1 MNKEKYIDWPYFIGL
16 MLVPIV
22 VVGLLFLYAKI
33 NELTRYDPAYFT
45 EEFLERYHSPGMV
58 AIALEP
64 ILREG
69 DVDSIRELLGTRR
82 GLNKLEAR
90 PDLILVFLL
99 EADEKYFHYL
109 FFDSSDYNRVLQY
122 IRKWNGRYVLS
133 RMDLY
138 YYMDSGQWKVFAGP
152 LAAAWWSLVIVVT
165 VGVVAYRRTKIARIK
180 MYG

>member
-16 MLVPIV
+16 MLVPVIV
-22 VVGLLFLYAKI
+22 VGILFLYAKI
-33 NELTRYDPAYFT
+33 DELTRYDPAYFT
-45 EEFLERYHSPGMV
+45 EEFRERYHSPGMV

-69 DVDSIRELLGTRR
+69 DEDSIRELLGTRR
-82 GLNKLEAR
+82 GLKKLEAR

-109 FFDSSDYNRVLQY
+109 YFDIRDYNRVMEY
-122 IRKWNGRYVLS
+122 IREWNGRFVAS
-133 RMDLY
+133 KMDLY
-138 YYMDSGQWKVFAGP
+138 YYMDSGQWKVIAGP
-152 LAAAWWSLVIVVT
+152 LAAAWWSLVIVFT
-165 VGVVAYRRTKIARIK
+165 AGVYVYRRTRIARQK